1 MLHAAECWDGLA
13 PCRYGCRPTGPVN
26 AGSVARTQ
34 LGVRKASCLV
44 VFTSMSPSTRI
55 YCTQF
60 PSTVPL
66 CVMDKAGL
74 QALMQHLGL
83 MQRAAWIC
91 DAWAAG
97 TRAPSDGQ

>member
-55 YCTQF
+55 LY
-60 PSTVPL
+60 PVSEHGAAL
-66 CVMDKAGL
+66 CDG
-74 QALMQHLGL
+74 QG
-83 MQRAAWIC
+83 
-91 DAWAAG
+91 WAASIDAAFG
-97 TRAPSDGQ
+97 PDATCGVGL